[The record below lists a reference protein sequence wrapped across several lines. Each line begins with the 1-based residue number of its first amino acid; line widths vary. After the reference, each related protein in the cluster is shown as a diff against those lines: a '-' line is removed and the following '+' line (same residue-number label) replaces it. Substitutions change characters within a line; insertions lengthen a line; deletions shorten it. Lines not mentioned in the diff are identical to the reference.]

1 MRSWVPCLLL
11 LLCVS
16 CDVFELHPYEI
27 RGGVRDTNA
36 RALERL
42 QRNVSGGSFRFA
54 VLGDIGVY
62 QDDSVDAVKDLA
74 RRDVDFVVQMGD
86 LTEFS
91 SAQEYDWVAGL
102 LEDAS
107 VPALAV
113 IGNHDLLGKG
123 RELYLHRF
131 GPTFLAFEHGGSR
144 FVLFDSNSR
153 EYGFP
158 GNVPDLE
165 QLRSALGEAPGGGHL
180 FTFSHVPP
188 GHPDFDGSLTE
199 PLEQLQA
206 EHGVTVSFHG
216 HTHRF
221 STDARRGVRYFIAD
235 SIELHSYLLVTV
247 EGESVAV
254 EQVFF

>member
-1 MRSWVPCLLL
+1 MRSWVPWLLV
-11 LLCVS
+11 LCSS
-16 CDVFELHPYEI
+16 CDVFELHPYEV

-42 QRNVSGGSFRFA
+42 ERNVSGGAFRFA

-62 QDDSVDAVKDLA
+62 QDDSVDAVKA
-74 RRDVDFVVQMGD
+74 ISRRGVDFVVQMGD

-102 LEDAS
+102 LEDAA

-113 IGNHDLLGKG
+113 IGNHDLLGTG
-123 RELYLHRF
+123 RALYHRHF
-131 GPTFLAFEHGGSR
+131 GPTFLSFEYAGSR

-158 GNVPDLE
+158 GDVPDLE
-165 QLRSALGEAPGGGHL
+165 QLRSALGEVPAGGHL

-188 GHPDFDGSLTE
+188 GHQDFDASLTE

-206 EHGVTVSFHG
+206 EHGVSVSFHG

-221 STDARRGVRYFIAD
+221 STDVRRGVRYFTTD
-235 SIELHSYLLVTV
+235 SLEIHSYLVVTV
-247 EGESVAV
+247 EGDSVDV